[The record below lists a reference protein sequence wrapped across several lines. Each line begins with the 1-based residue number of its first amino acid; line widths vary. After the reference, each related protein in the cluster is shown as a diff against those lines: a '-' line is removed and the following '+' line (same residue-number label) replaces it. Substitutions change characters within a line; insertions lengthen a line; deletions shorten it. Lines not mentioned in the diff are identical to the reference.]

1 MHTIATTKLAKHT
14 IVLITKPIYMNTELL
29 IEKLQDAITCAQQL
43 EICRNSI
50 KELRAIAVENEKR
63 PYDPVLSQLVKLQS
77 SDMIES
83 AKITRD
89 SFKALLAQNITDAV
103 RVIADPI
110 IDLTGVVVSAEGEL
124 KQLPLLT
131 PDGNE

>member
-1 MHTIATTKLAKHT
+1 MHTIVITKLAKHT

-29 IEKLQDAITCAQQL
+29 IEKLQDAITCAKQL
-43 EICRNSI
+43 EICRKSI
-50 KELRAIAVENEKR
+50 KELSDIAVENERR
-63 PYDPVLSQLVKLQS
+63 PYDPVLSQLVKVQS
-77 SDMIES
+77 SEMIES

-89 SFKALLAQNITDAV
+89 NFKALLAQNITDAV

-124 KQLPLLT
+124 QPLHTLT
-131 PDGNE
+131 PDGDE